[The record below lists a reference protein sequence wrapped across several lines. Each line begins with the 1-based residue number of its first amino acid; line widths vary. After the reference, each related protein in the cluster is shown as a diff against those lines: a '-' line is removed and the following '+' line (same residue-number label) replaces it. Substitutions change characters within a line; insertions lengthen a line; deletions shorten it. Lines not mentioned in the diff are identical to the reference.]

1 MINNDEFLFYGTLVK
16 DKIAGFDLD
25 YTLIKTKSGKLFPI
39 DKDDW
44 ELLYSEI
51 TIEKIRNIAKTHDIV
66 IFTNQKKYTDEFIEK
81 LDNIKKLFNINMIFL
96 VSKKNGYYRKP
107 MIGMWNLLQENI
119 LKISEVNINDSFY
132 CGDAAGR
139 DKDFAA
145 SDLMFANNL
154 GITFYTPEQ
163 LFLGKDEKLT
173 FKYPD
178 YSKYIGNKKF
188 NLKLQ
193 GSKEMII
200 MIGYPGSGKSYIS
213 SQIGYKI
220 VNQDILKTKA
230 KCLKLAE
237 NIMKKGENL
246 TIDRTNYC
254 KKMRK
259 EFISIANKYN
269 YYITVINIVN
279 SFEFCKYMNH
289 YRCNATKC
297 KLIPNVVY
305 NTMRKKYEPS
315 EISEGINKIYDCK
328 NIVNIDNNLWFNI

>member
-1 MINNDEFLFYGTLVK
+1 MINNDEYLFYGTITK

-51 TIEKIRNIAKTHDIV
+51 TLDKIRNIAKTHEIV

-81 LDNIKKLFNINMIFL
+81 IDNIKKLFNVNMIFL

-107 MIGMWNLLQENI
+107 MRGMWELLGD
-119 LKISEVNINDSFY
+119 NINKDDSLY

-139 DKDFAA
+139 EKDFAA
-145 SDLMFANNL
+145 SDLMFAHNL

-163 LFLGKDEKLT
+163 LFLGKEENLT
-173 FKYPD
+173 FKYPH
-178 YSKYIGNKKF
+178 YSEYIGFKKF
-188 NLKLQ
+188 NLKLL

-230 KCLKLAE
+230 KCIKLAE
-237 NIMKKGENL
+237 NIMIKGENL
-246 TIDRTNYC
+246 TIDRTNYS
-254 KKMRK
+254 KKMRE
-259 EFISIANKYN
+259 EFILLANKYN
-269 YYITVINIVN
+269 YYVTVINIVN

-289 YRCNATKC
+289 YRCYNTKS

-305 NTMRKKYEPS
+305 NTFRKNYGLDPAALRS
-315 EISEGINKIYDCK
+315 
-328 NIVNIDNNLWFNI
+328 

>member
-1 MINNDEFLFYGTLVK
+1 MINNDEYLFYGTPTK

-25 YTLIKTKSGKLFPI
+25 YTLIKPKSGKLFPI

-44 ELLYSEI
+44 EILYSEI
-51 TIEKIRNIAKTHDIV
+51 MLEKVREIAKTHDIV

-81 LDNIKKLFNINMIFL
+81 LDNIQKVFNVNMIFI
-96 VSKKNGYYRKP
+96 VSKKDGYYRKP
-107 MIGMWNLLQENI
+107 MVGMWELLGN
-119 LKISEVNINDSFY
+119 NINKDDSFY

-139 DKDFAA
+139 EKDFAA
-145 SDLMFANNL
+145 SDLMFAHNL

-163 LFLGKDEKLT
+163 LFLGKEENLT

-178 YSKYIGNKKF
+178 YSEYIGVKKF

-213 SQIGYKI
+213 SQIGYEI
-220 VNQDILKTKA
+220 VNQDTLKTKA

-237 NIMKKGENL
+237 SIMKQGENL

-259 EFISIANKYN
+259 EFILLARKYN
-269 YYITVINIVN
+269 YYVTVVNIVN

-289 YRCNATKC
+289 YRCYTTKS
-297 KLIPNVVY
+297 KLIPNVVF
-305 NTMRKKYEPS
+305 NTMRKKYEKP
-315 EISEGINKIYDCK
+315 EISEGINDIYEY
-328 NIVNIDNNLWFNI
+328 VNLVDIDGNMWFNV